1 MDEKR
6 RGFKLGRA
14 IRLSVYLARRV
25 FEREETFVF
34 ESDETVGREGR
45 YVRDVFVESERCTK
59 TRFDRDGEFGAM
71 MDVNIENDGPVT
83 VIIDSKNKGG

>member
-34 ESDETVGREGR
+34 ESDETVGREGN
-45 YVRDVFVESERCTK
+45 VRDVFVESERDVQRR
-59 TRFDRDGEFGAM
+59 RFDRGWRIRGYDGCKHRKRWPSYG
-71 MDVNIENDGPVT
+71 NYR
-83 VIIDSKNKGG
+83 